1 DADDEDADDAA
12 VVGTSTSTGTTR
24 CCWDDAAGAEDED
37 AGERAVGATRRAEF
51 IKALNMLS
59 GKLANICDDASV
71 GGSVTNARPD
81 PGSKHRRM
89 PSAATSVASHGHWRD
104 AILEPS
110 EAGSATTRMASATLG
125 RHGGGGGA
133 RPTVKTWVLILTHCI
148 DFIVLVFLGVA
159 AALFRFGD
167 VYLIR
172 PQLQGVGGLC
182 QDDAYKQPHREPAI
196 YVPPYAVDVLTIVGP
211 IVLVGVLE
219 ATVAVALH
227 RQVRRTGA
235 STGAF
240 FSKRFAKSVLVF
252 LIGLCVTSLLTDLL
266 RVLVSRP
273 RPYFL
278 ADNTYGYGF
287 LRYCTPGERDARL
300 SFPSYRCSVLAYA
313 GAVVALRAERSLRLL
328 RVGGVYVLRALALV
342 LAVQPALLLA
352 SQALDSR
359 SNHWQ
364 DIVVGLL
371 LGAVLGAYTELA
383 LGCDLGAQL
392 ESVAAVPLTSPGI
405 PVHTL
410 PRPRAEPPGS
420 PPPLTTAHL
429 AAVLEESNGTH
440 HHRHNASHKPDDVF
454 Y

>member
-1 DADDEDADDAA
+1 MGETLSLCDDGQHD
-12 VVGTSTSTGTTR
+12 VGARGR
-24 CCWDDAAGAEDED
+24 GAAGHLD
-37 AGERAVGATRRAEF
+37 T
-51 IKALNMLS
+51 
-59 GKLANICDDASV
+59 
-71 GGSVTNARPD
+71 T
-81 PGSKHRRM
+81 M
-89 PSAATSVASHGHWRD
+89 PSAASSVASHGHWRD

-125 RHGGGGGA
+125 RHGGGGA

-219 ATVAVALH
+219 VTVAVALH

-287 LRYCTPGERDARL
+287 LRYCTPGVIEDSSMGWEERDARL

-352 SQALDSR
+352 SQTLDSR

-383 LGCDLGAQL
+383 LGRDLGAQL